1 MFPVNVPSLQSDDET
16 YINTMFHCL
25 AGCQTVIIL
34 GYGEV
39 WVQNEL
45 SVEVAEG
52 LGNKL

>member
-1 MFPVNVPSLQSDDET
+1 M
-16 YINTMFHCL
+16 
-25 AGCQTVIIL
+25 IIL

-45 SVEVAEG
+45 SVEVAEV